1 MRKIK
6 YTVVSTA
13 IGAGIVAA
21 VALAIPAGSATA
33 ANGGAWLLGRSNAE
47 TATTTVSNT
56 KGTPL
61 KLNAKSGTAPLA
73 VNSTKVV
80 GSLNADMVD
89 GYHASGFAMRSGKT
103 GVIVASDVNQPAV
116 CPAGTVSTGG
126 GGLSLADAGGALGYS
141 GPGSD
146 PVSGN
151 FIKNSWLALDAN
163 GYDAVSVVNCYS
175 PSGAAIPGDIA
186 SVVATASLTRG
197 ATNLTVGQQAYLGHL
212 KDLQARQGQAAA
224 K

>member
-1 MRKIK
+1 MRKLK
-6 YTVVSTA
+6 YTAVSTA

-21 VALAIPAGSATA
+21 VALAVPAGSATA
-33 ANGGAWLLGRSNAE
+33 ANGGVWLLGRSNAE
-47 TATTTVSNT
+47 TATTTVTNT

-80 GSLNADMVD
+80 GSLNADLVD
-89 GYHASGFAMRSGKT
+89 GYHASAFAMRSGKT
-103 GVIVASDVNQPAV
+103 GVVVASDVNEPAV
-116 CPAGTVSTGG
+116 WPAGPGSPGG

-146 PVSGN
+146 PVTGK
-151 FIKNSWLALDAN
+151 FLKNSWLALDAN
-163 GYDAVSVVNCYS
+163 GYDAISIVNCYS

-186 SVVATASLTRG
+186 TAVATAGLTRG
-197 ATNLTVGQQAYLGHL
+197 ATNLTAGQQAYLGHL
-212 KDLQARQGQAAA
+212 KDLQAKQGVAA